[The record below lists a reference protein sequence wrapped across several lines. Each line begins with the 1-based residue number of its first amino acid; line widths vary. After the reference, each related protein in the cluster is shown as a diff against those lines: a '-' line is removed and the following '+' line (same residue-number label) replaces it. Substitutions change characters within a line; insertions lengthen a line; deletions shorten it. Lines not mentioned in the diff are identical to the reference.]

1 MGRRG
6 LPQRLGDR
14 AARQARSADVRPD
27 SQRLLGSFLRDS
39 RLGYLHC
46 RPHLGY
52 VGCLKRTSHSS
63 ATNWVVS
70 AYPNTNFERG
80 GLPRD
85 IGIQMML
92 AEWLFVETTADVRQ
106 RSSGPSTRSRYEL
119 IGIAPLLRK
128 LLLDGTSLVD
138 TVRRVRPEVPVEFRI
153 MPWNAPA
160 ADDHAETLPVRRIL
174 RLGGPELVGG
184 PDDRALTSV
193 REFVSSRVGQVDG
206 LELTV
211 RDVVRYYAHI
221 EGGVHF
227 GEPKDL
233 VQATLSSVAPLLLGH
248 TTGQIEILA
257 HIGLVVVDALTPLCN
272 SILMSPT
279 IDRRMHRINEAG
291 FYGNHWTA
299 DHFGQP

>member
-1 MGRRG
+1 
-6 LPQRLGDR
+6 
-14 AARQARSADVRPD
+14 
-27 SQRLLGSFLRDS
+27 
-39 RLGYLHC
+39 
-46 RPHLGY
+46 
-52 VGCLKRTSHSS
+52 
-63 ATNWVVS
+63 
-70 AYPNTNFERG
+70 
-80 GLPRD
+80 
-85 IGIQMML
+85 MML
-92 AEWLFVETTADVRQ
+92 AEWLFVETIADVRQ

-119 IGIAPLLRK
+119 LGIAPLLRK

-138 TVRRVRPEVPVEFRI
+138 TVQTARPEVPVEFRI
-153 MPWNAPA
+153 RPWNAPA
-160 ADDHAETLPVRRIL
+160 ADDHAGTLPGRWIL

-184 PDDRALTSV
+184 PDDHALTSV
-193 REFVSSRVGQVDG
+193 REFISSRVGHVDG

-211 RDVVRYYAHI
+211 RDVVRYYAHV

-233 VQATLSSVAPLLLGH
+233 VQATLRSMAPLLLGH

-299 DHFGQP
+299 DHFEQR